1 MRKIEPA
8 NAGFFLFQ
16 YKGVI
21 LFIEICLYRRITTA
35 LDFSEV
41 KGLNF

>member
-8 NAGFFLFQ
+8 NAGSILFE
-16 YKGVI
+16 YEGVI
-21 LFIEICLYRRITTA
+21 LFIRIYLYRKIATA

>member
-21 LFIEICLYRRITTA
+21 LFIRIYPYRKIATA